1 LQKERRKE
9 GKEGLVKMKV
19 KIIENK
25 ENKLLFLVEKFPTAY
40 VNTLRRMIIEE
51 VPTMAIED
59 VEFFANDS
67 VLYDE
72 MIAHRLGL
80 IPLTTDLKTYNL
92 PEECSCKGAGCAK
105 CQVKLTLKVKG
116 PKTVYAS
123 DLKTTDPKIKPVY
136 PGMIIVKLL
145 EGQELELEATAQIG
159 KGKEH
164 MKWAPGHAYYV
175 NVADIKINNEK
186 IKNPKSCAER
196 CPKKIFKVQNNKLVV
211 DEEKILYCILCRACE
226 EECEANSIKVEEKED
241 EFVFLLESWGQ
252 LPAKKIIETA
262 TEELNKKFTEFVE
275 KLQ

>member
-1 LQKERRKE
+1 LQKERRKKGE
-9 GKEGLVKMKV
+9 EGLIKMKV
-19 KIIENK
+19 KILENK
-25 ENKLLFLVEKFPTAY
+25 EQKISFLIEKFPIAY
-40 VNTLRRMIIEE
+40 VNTLRRTIMEE

-59 VEFFANDS
+59 VEFFTNDS

-136 PGMIIVKLL
+136 PEIIIAKLL
-145 EGQELELEATAQIG
+145 EGQELELEATAQLG
-159 KGKEH
+159 KGKNH
-164 MKWAPGHAYYV
+164 MKWSPGHAHYV

-186 IKNPKSCAER
+186 IKNPKICADK
-196 CPKKIFKVQNNKLVV
+196 CPKKILKVQNGRLVV
-211 DEEKILYCILCRACE
+211 NEDKILQCTLCKACE
-226 EECEANSIKVEEKED
+226 EECENNAIKAEPKED
-241 EFVFLLESWGQ
+241 EFIFFLESWGQ
-252 LPAKKIIETA
+252 LPAKKIIEEA
-262 TEELNKKFTEFVE
+262 TEQINNKFAEFIE
-275 KLQ
+275 CLK

>member
-1 LQKERRKE
+1 
-9 GKEGLVKMKV
+9 MKV
-19 KIIENK
+19 RIIENK
-25 ENKLLFLVEKFPTAY
+25 EPKLSFLIEKFPTAY

-51 VPTMAIED
+51 VPTMAIEE
-59 VEFFANDS
+59 VEFFTNDS

-136 PGMIIVKLL
+136 PETIIVKLL
-145 EGQELELEATAQIG
+145 EGQELELEATAQLG

-164 MKWAPGHAYYV
+164 TKWSPGHAYYSK
-175 NVADIKINNEK
+175 VADIKINNEK
-186 IKNPKSCAER
+186 IKNPKLCADK
-196 CPKKIFKVQNNKLVV
+196 CPKKIFKVQNDKLLV
-211 DEEKILYCILCRACE
+211 DEEKILECTLCKACE
-226 EECEANSIKVEEKED
+226 EECEENAIKVEEKEN
-241 EFVFLLESWGQ
+241 EFVFFLESWGQ
-252 LPAKKIIETA
+252 LSAKRIVEEA
-262 TEELNKKFTEFVE
+262 TEEINKKFAQFIECL
-275 KLQ
+275 K